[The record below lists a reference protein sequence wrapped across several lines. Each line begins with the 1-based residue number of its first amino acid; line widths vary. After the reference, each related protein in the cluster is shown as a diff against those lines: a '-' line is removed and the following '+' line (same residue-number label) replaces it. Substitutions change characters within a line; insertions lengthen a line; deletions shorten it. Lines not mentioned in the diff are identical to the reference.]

1 MLGNLYFSEK
11 RYREAENEYKEAIRL
26 NPTENNYYALGKT
39 YLELGQ
45 YSDAGNQFN
54 TVKRLTSRLQRK
66 GK

>member
-11 RYREAENEYKEAIRL
+11 RCREAENEYQEAIRL
-26 NPTENNYYALGKT
+26 NPTENNYYALGQA

-45 YSDAGNQFN
+45 YNDTGNQFN
-54 TVKRLTSRLQRK
+54 TVKRLTSRLQRE

>member
-11 RYREAENEYKEAIRL
+11 RYREAANEYKEAIRL
-26 NPTENNYYALGKT
+26 HPTENNYYSLGKA

-54 TVKRLTSRLQRK
+54 TVKRLTSRLQRE

>member
-26 NPTENNYYALGKT
+26 NPTENNYYALRKA